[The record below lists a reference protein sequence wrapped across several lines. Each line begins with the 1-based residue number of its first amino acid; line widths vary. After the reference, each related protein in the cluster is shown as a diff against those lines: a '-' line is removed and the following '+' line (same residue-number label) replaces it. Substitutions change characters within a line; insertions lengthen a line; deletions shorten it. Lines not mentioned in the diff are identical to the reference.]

1 MQKTRLIH
9 EEEEEES
16 DEEEGPDEEDYSYD
30 GGEYGKV
37 RCTCMHIQVYMYTLC
52 VCVN

>member
-16 DEEEGPDEEDYSYD
+16 DEEEGRKTIAMMVESMARY
-30 GGEYGKV
+30 V
-37 RCTCMHIQVYMYTLC
+37 AHTCTYMYMYTLC
-52 VCVN
+52 VCV